1 MYIQEHPL
9 NQYYNKTCNFTYSI
23 STFSVI
29 STIHPSNN
37 QVLVDRAASVKIF
50 YLVTSKFV
58 EVFVENASIKFGM
71 YNVDQPSQAI
81 NRNLTRTDQPTLV
94 VSNDRDSLLFFIL
107 VTEWNN
113 YRHLHKTDIVFS

>member
-1 MYIQEHPL
+1 MFDGWIILSTFKKDVHSGTSTKSIL
-9 NQYYNKTCNFTYSI
+9 VNKTCNFTYSI

-37 QVLVDRAASVKIF
+37 QVLVDRAASVQIF

-58 EVFVENASIKFGM
+58 EVFVENALIKFGM

-81 NRNLTRTDQPTLV
+81 N
-94 VSNDRDSLLFFIL
+94 
-107 VTEWNN
+107 
-113 YRHLHKTDIVFS
+113 